1 MKELSAIAMAIS
13 PSATLAV
20 DGLAKKMR
28 ADGLDVI
35 GFGAGEPDFSTP
47 DNINKAAIEAIN
59 TGKTKYTPA
68 AGMVTLRKAVARRL
82 SDDFGIE
89 YDPADIVVAS
99 GAKHNVYIALRTL
112 VNPGDEVII
121 PAPYWVTYTEAV
133 AMVGGVP
140 VVVYADEAHDFK
152 ITAQQLEE
160 AITDKTKAIIINNPS
175 NPTGMIYS
183 EAELRAITD
192 VCLKHDLYIIAD
204 EIYSALV
211 YDKKPFTSIAS
222 LGAEVKEHTIL
233 VSGVSKAY
241 AMTGWRIGFA
251 ASNMKIAKIMGN
263 YLSHSTSAPST
274 ISQYAAMEAL
284 SGPQE
289 GIAAMCA
296 VFERRRNYIC
306 SRINAMNGVSCLIP
320 EGAFY
325 VMLNVEKQIGRTLGG
340 RVIKNGDDFAMSMLE
355 TVHVAAVPCSSFGAP
370 NFVRLTYAASDDD
383 IREGMD
389 RLEKFIAE

>member
-1 MKELSAIAMAIS
+1 MKELSVIASAIN

-47 DNINKAAIEAIN
+47 DNINSAAIEAIKA
-59 TGKTKYTPA
+59 GKTKYTPA
-68 AGMVTLRKAVARRL
+68 AGMISLRKAVARRL
-82 SDDFGIE
+82 SDDFGID
-89 YDPADIVVAS
+89 YDPSNIVIAS
-99 GAKHNVYIALRTL
+99 GAKHNIYIALRTL
-112 VNPGDEVII
+112 VNPGDEII
-121 PAPYWVTYTEAV
+121 VPAPYWVTYTEAI
-133 AMVGGVP
+133 AMAGGIP
-140 VVVYADEAHDFK
+140 VIVHADEQHGFK
-152 ITAQQLEE
+152 ITAEQLKSS
-160 AITDKTKAIIINNPS
+160 ITEKTKAIIINNPS
-175 NPTGMIYS
+175 NPTGMIYD
-183 EAELRAITD
+183 ELELRAITD
-192 VCLKHDLYIIAD
+192 VCVRHDLYIIAD

-211 YDKKPFTSIAS
+211 YDNKPFISIAS
-222 LGAEVKEHTIL
+222 LGSEIKEHTIL

-251 ASNMKIAKIMGN
+251 ASNMKIATIMSN

-274 ISQYAAMEAL
+274 ISQYAALEAL

-306 SRINAMNGVSCLIP
+306 SRINSMNGVSCLIP

-325 VMLNVEKQIGRTLGG
+325 VMLNIEKQIGKNLGG
-340 RVIKNGDDFAMSMLE
+340 RIIRNGDDFAMSLLE
-355 TVHVAAVPCSSFGAP
+355 SAHVAAVPCSSFGAP
-370 NFVRLTYAASDDD
+370 NFLRLTYAASDDD
-383 IREGMD
+383 IREGMN
-389 RLEKFIAE
+389 RLEKFIAN